1 MLAKTVRGRR
11 EARRAA
17 ICIGTPELPVADYEY
32 GVTDGLLEFGSRSD
46 GRVRVE
52 QTGVLGL
59 RDGISAGTPRRPKG
73 SRCFQT
79 DRGGGFAVIRE
90 FFPVEESARDSGMH
104 AGYPRSQGPTDG
116 RLGTPEPLYPALS
129 DVTTAFAAGA

>member
-73 SRCFQT
+73 LRRVQT
-79 DRGGGFAVIRE
+79 DFGFGRFGRGRVL
-90 FFPVEESARDSGMH
+90 PDK
-104 AGYPRSQGPTDG
+104 
-116 RLGTPEPLYPALS
+116 
-129 DVTTAFAAGA
+129 AFAEGAGMRMGASRNEG